1 MPQKNSALRLLC
13 RNEVAYKPSK
23 FSFLLSEMNRI
34 CLFIVAIAVS
44 RESQSKRD
52 DSRTPS
58 IDHSQIGAECC
69 VPALGAQSRDS
80 RYTVDMSGTGI
91 LLFASVTVF
100 GEEPFNRLV
109 K

>member
-23 FSFLLSEMNRI
+23 FSFLLSGKNRI
-34 CLFIVAIAVS
+34 CLFIVGIPVS

-58 IDHSQIGAECC
+58 NGHSRIGAACC
-69 VPALGAQSRDS
+69 APALARRYPRS
-80 RYTVDMSGTGI
+80 RYSEGNCGVGS
-91 LLFASVTVF
+91 
-100 GEEPFNRLV
+100 EPSTKPFRQSAVLD
-109 K
+109 